1 MRASYSQRICFEPDD
16 VDEILRRLYVALNLL
31 MRAREVAHDEGY
43 WLIYEAEGL
52 ISSAYTMIKVKF
64 PPELWLSEGIEID

>member
-1 MRASYSQRICFEPDD
+1 VRAGYSQAVCLEPDD
-16 VDEILRRLYVALNLL
+16 VDEILRRLYDALNLII
-31 MRAREVAHDEGY
+31 RAKEIVDDEGY

-52 ISSAYTMIKVKF
+52 ISSVYTMIKVKF